1 MSTYTLRFARHG
13 INSIGHALCN
23 SFQLIYVNR
32 IRAVYTRTYIAN
44 CFTTV
49 IQSIFSKTYDV
60 TTSRSNGYATAV
72 HNRRVTCGI
81 LSRYG
86 RKTFQI
92 FRHTNF
98 KISAVRYN
106 TYIIF
111 CSQLASISNTTD
123 YIYLFVKLFVNHI
136 TEITTVFHTIV
147 FGCHLMCLA
156 LFILVLN
163 TSNSIASEIRITLI
177 SSYIRI
183 ATIFAS

>member
-49 IQSIFSKTYDV
+49 IQSIFSKAYNV
-60 TTSRSNGYATAV
+60 TASRSNGYATAV

-81 LSRYG
+81 LSRYW

-92 FRHTNF
+92 FRHTNLE
-98 KISAVRYN
+98 IAGTIGYN
-106 TYIIF
+106 T
-111 CSQLASISNTTD
+111 
-123 YIYLFVKLFVNHI
+123 
-136 TEITTVFHTIV
+136 
-147 FGCHLMCLA
+147 
-156 LFILVLN
+156 
-163 TSNSIASEIRITLI
+163 
-177 SSYIRI
+177 
-183 ATIFAS
+183 